1 MKDLKILEQAVAEGK
16 LLTSSLENIK
26 LLLNGTQD
34 PVAPAAVEELVQREL
49 WDELNNRFYKTLA
62 FGTGGLRGRTI
73 GTVVASAEQGEG
85 AENGRPSHRHRGAA
99 PRQGQPYEGA
109 FQDGQGGRAG
119 ISRGGVL

>member
-16 LLTSSLENIK
+16 LLASSLENIK

-85 AENGRPSHRHRGAA
+85 AENGRPQFAWVRR
-99 PRQGQPYEGA
+99 
-109 FQDGQGGRAG
+109 
-119 ISRGGVL
+119 V